1 MRNIY
6 RTILLALCIAIVAH
20 ASAESRAERL
30 LNELRNPSS
39 EYVFVTAHRGD
50 WRNFPE
56 NSLQGIESAIKMG
69 VDIVEVD
76 VHRTADGHLVVCHDK
91 TINRTTNGKGK
102 IAELTLDSIRR
113 CSLRAGHNHILP
125 KYKMPTLDEVLDL
138 CRGRVLINIDKG
150 YNYYDQIM
158 TMLRK
163 RDMVEQVVIK
173 GSKSPATVAKTM
185 ANHKQ
190 NMLYMPIINYT
201 SKRWERHKV
210 LFEEYLA
217 CPLPLVAYEICWDGT
232 LSGERRIFERV
243 LRSGVRLWV
252 NTLWD
257 SICGG
262 EKHGFEDDRAIGN
275 EEKIY
280 GELLKM
286 GVTMI
291 QTDRPQLLLN
301 YLNSKGR
308 HSLQ

>member
-1 MRNIY
+1 MKKIF
-6 RTILLALCIAIVAH
+6 LLFLFFAFGAS

-30 LNELRNPSS
+30 IKELRDPSS
-39 EYVFVTAHRGD
+39 EYIFVAAHRGD
-50 WRNFPE
+50 WRNYPE

-91 TINRTTNGKGK
+91 SINRTTNGKGK

-113 CSLRAGHNHILP
+113 CSLRAGHNCVMP
-125 KYKMPTLDEVLDL
+125 KYKMPTLEEVLDL

-158 TMLRK
+158 AMLRK

-173 GSKSPATVAKTM
+173 GSKSPSTVAKTM
-185 ANHKQ
+185 ASHKQ

-201 SKRWERHKV
+201 ERHWERHES

-217 CPLPLVAYEICWDGT
+217 SPLPLIAYEICWNGT
-232 LSGERRIFERV
+232 LRGERRIFEQV
-243 LRSGVRLWV
+243 LRSGARLWV

-257 SICGG
+257 SLCGG
-262 EKHGFEDDRAIGN
+262 EKHGFEDDRAIDN

-291 QTDRPQLLLN
+291 QTDRPQMLIN

-308 HSLQ
+308 HTLQ